1 MTPLSLTLTG
11 FKGIRDGLGRET
23 ISINFAELTHGAAL
37 VAITGRNGRGKST
50 ILDNMT
56 PYPVMPSKAGLDGL
70 GVFSY
75 YEEVYLP
82 ESFKEL
88 TWELDGAL
96 YRSQFVIR
104 DQGKRKTEAYLH
116 EHRASRW
123 QPVSLSDGTLSDG
136 RMETY
141 WKCVEGIA
149 GSCSTFL
156 TTAFSAQNRRQIATY
171 RNAEIKS
178 LLADLLGLA
187 QIQALGEQANE
198 TLRLLRAG
206 LLSLRQSRAG
216 LQTEYDKV
224 AASLDAQGDTKR
236 LVATARENKRIAV
249 ERREARRTE
258 LAIMTAQR
266 DMHAVHIARREQ
278 LEQERQGLLRSA
290 ESALAGLDKQED
302 ALHGALARLRQR
314 ASQREAQR
322 QTSIASLR
330 SQITSLERTLHNGRH
345 VERAVRRL
353 HLLQPIYDLRKSR
366 LEQLQQDAMQ
376 YEQLKAQAALKR
388 EQVAVID
395 REAGQAILAE
405 QDLRRRFGL
414 TAEVPCSGMAM
425 QQHCQLLGDARAA
438 QPLIP
443 SAAATIGRLNH
454 ASRELKS
461 ELHSIDAALA
471 DGAGIASALKS
482 AKAKRCRTEARL
494 SWEQQL
500 AARQRDIASAK
511 DSLVSV
517 ENQIADILDDKPAA
531 DRNDQIEIAELQS
544 QLTDLV
550 HRRAEISETLRS
562 SLVRIDK
569 LLARLPP
576 PFDDA
581 ALARAVTAAAQAHAF
596 LGSADKALESA
607 LAATERR
614 NALSQRLVACE
625 AQMGDM
631 DRHIAH
637 VEQEA
642 TRWSLFA
649 KCMGNDG
656 IIALAIDDAGPELS
670 CRANELLMACY
681 GPRFTVSIKTQLE
694 NAKGDLREGFEI
706 TVHDALRNTSKN
718 VGKMSG
724 GERIWINEC
733 LTRAMA
739 LYLAEASSRRSST
752 LFSDEADG
760 AFDAQHKRQFM
771 AMKRE
776 VLRIGGYRQEYFI
789 SHTPELSEM
798 ADAVIDLDQYAVD
811 ATFAV
816 TQAAH

>member
-1 MTPLSLTLTG
+1 MTPLSLTLKG
-11 FKGIRDGLGRET
+11 FKGIRDGLGRES
-23 ISINFAELTHGAAL
+23 ISINFAEMTQGAEL

-70 GVFSY
+70 GAFSY

-82 ESFKEL
+82 ESLKEL
-88 TWELDGAL
+88 NWKLDGVL
-96 YRSQFVIR
+96 YRSQLVIR

-116 EHRASRW
+116 EHRAGRW
-123 QPVSLSDGTLSDG
+123 QPVSLSDGTVSDG

-141 WKCVEGIA
+141 LKCVEAIA

-187 QIQALGEQANE
+187 QIQGLGEQANE

-206 LLSLRQSRAG
+206 LASLRQYRAG

-224 AASLDAQGDTKR
+224 AASLDAQGDTER
-236 LVATARENKRIAV
+236 LVAIARENKRIAV

-258 LAIMTAQR
+258 LATMTARR
-266 DMHAVHIARREQ
+266 DMHAVHFARKEQ
-278 LEQERQGLLRSA
+278 LEQDRQGLLRNADSA
-290 ESALAGLDKQED
+290 QAGLDKQEA
-302 ALHGALARLRQR
+302 ALQGALARLRQR
-314 ASQREAQR
+314 GSQREAQR
-322 QTSIASLR
+322 ETNIASLR
-330 SQITSLERTLHNGRH
+330 SQITSLKRTLHNGRN

-353 HLLQPIYDLRKSR
+353 HLLQPIYDLRKR
-366 LEQLQQDAMQ
+366 KLEQLQQDAMR
-376 YEQLKAQAALKR
+376 YEQLKAQAALKQ
-388 EQVAVID
+388 EQLAAID
-395 REAGQAILAE
+395 REAGQAVLAE

-414 TAEVPCSGMAM
+414 TAEVPCAGMAL
-425 QQHCQLLGDARAA
+425 QQHCKLLVDARAA

-443 SAAATIGRLNH
+443 SAAATIGRLDH
-454 ASRELKS
+454 TSRELKN

-471 DGAGIASALKS
+471 DGVGIASALKS

-500 AARQRDIASAK
+500 AARQRDIAAAK

-517 ENQIADILDDKPAA
+517 ENQLAEILGAKPAA
-531 DRNDQIEIAELQS
+531 DCDDQIEIAELQS
-544 QLTDLV
+544 QLNDLN
-550 HRRAEISETLRS
+550 HRRAEVSETLRS
-562 SLVRIDK
+562 SLARIDE
-569 LLARLPP
+569 LLAQLPP

-581 ALARAVTAAAQAHAF
+581 ALARAVAASAQANAF
-596 LGSADKALESA
+596 LESADKALESA

-614 NALSQRLVACE
+614 NALSQRLVTSE

-631 DRHIAH
+631 DRHIVH
-637 VEQEA
+637 VEKEVA
-642 TRWSLFA
+642 GWSLFA

-694 NAKGDLREGFEI
+694 NAKGDLREGFEV

-739 LYLAEASSRRSST
+739 LYLAETSSRRSST

-798 ADAVIDLDQYAVD
+798 ADAIIDLDQYALD
-811 ATFAV
+811 GAFSA

>member
-1 MTPLSLTLTG
+1 MIPLSLTLTG

-23 ISINFAELTHGAAL
+23 ISINFADLTQGAEL

-70 GVFSY
+70 GAFSY

-82 ESFKEL
+82 ENFKEL
-88 TWELDGAL
+88 TWELDGLL
-96 YRSQFVIR
+96 YRSQLVIR

-116 EHRASRW
+116 EHRAGRW
-123 QPVSLSDGTLSDG
+123 QPVSLPDGTLSDG

-141 WKCVEGIA
+141 LKCVEGIA
-149 GSCSTFL
+149 GSCATFL

-178 LLADLLGLA
+178 LLADLLGLEK
-187 QIQALGEQANE
+187 IQALGGKAQE

-206 LLSLRQSRAG
+206 LVSLRQSRSA
-216 LQTEYDKV
+216 LQTEYDSV
-224 AASLDAQGDTKR
+224 TASLEAQGDTDR
-236 LVATARENKRIAV
+236 LVAIARQNKAIAA
-249 ERREARRTE
+249 ERRESCRTE
-258 LAIMTAQR
+258 LAALTAQH
-266 DMHAVHIARREQ
+266 DMHSAHRARREQ
-278 LEQERQGLLRSA
+278 LEQDRQGLLRNA
-290 ESALAGLDKQED
+290 ETARAQLEKQEAGLHA
-302 ALHGALARLRQR
+302 ALTRLRQR

-322 QTSIASLR
+322 ETSIASLR
-330 SQITSLERTLHNGRH
+330 SQITSLKRTLHNGRH

-353 HLLQPIYDLRKSR
+353 VRLEPVYDLRKR
-366 LEQLQQDAMQ
+366 KVEQLQQDTLR
-376 YEQLKAQAALKR
+376 YEQLKAQAALKQ
-388 EQVAVID
+388 EQLTAID
-395 REAGQAILAE
+395 REVGQAILAE

-414 TAEVPCSGMAM
+414 TAEVPCAGMAM
-425 QQHCQLLGDARAA
+425 QQHCKLLGDARAA

-443 SAAATIGRLNH
+443 SAAATIDRLDL
-454 ASRELKS
+454 ASRNLKS
-461 ELHSIDAALA
+461 ELHRIDAALA
-471 DGAGIASALKS
+471 DGIGIASALTN

-500 AARQRDIASAK
+500 AARLRDISAAREN
-511 DSLVSV
+511 LASV
-517 ENQIADILDDKPAA
+517 ETQLAETLTSKPVADCDY
-531 DRNDQIEIAELQS
+531 QIEMADVQS
-544 QLTDLV
+544 QLDDLV
-550 HRRAEISETLRS
+550 HRRSELSETLRS
-562 SLVRIDK
+562 NLVRIDDR
-569 LLARLPP
+569 LAQLPP
-576 PFDDA
+576 LFDDA
-581 ALARAVTAAAQAHAF
+581 ALARAVTAAAQVNAF
-596 LGSADKALESA
+596 LESADKALETA
-607 LAATERR
+607 LAAAERR
-614 NALSQRLVACE
+614 NALSHRLADCE
-625 AQMGDM
+625 ARMSDA
-631 DRHIAH
+631 DRRIAH
-637 VEQEA
+637 VEQHVA
-642 TRWSLFA
+642 RWSLFA

-694 NAKGDLREGFEI
+694 NAKGDLREGFEV
-706 TVHDALRNTSKN
+706 TVHDAWRNTSKN

-739 LYLAEASSRRSST
+739 LYLAEASARRSST

-811 ATFAV
+811 AALASP
-816 TQAAH
+816 QAEH

>member
-23 ISINFAELTHGAAL
+23 ISINFADLTQGAEL

-70 GVFSY
+70 GAFSY

-82 ESFKEL
+82 ENLKEL
-88 TWELDGAL
+88 TWELDGVL
-96 YRSQFVIR
+96 YRSQLVIR

-116 EHRASRW
+116 EHRAGRW
-123 QPVSLSDGTLSDG
+123 QPVSLPDGTLSDG

-141 WKCVEGIA
+141 LKCVEGIA
-149 GSCSTFL
+149 GSCATFL

-187 QIQALGEQANE
+187 QIQALGEQASE

-206 LLSLRQSRAG
+206 LVSLRQSRSG
-216 LQTEYDKV
+216 LQAEHDKV
-224 AASLDAQGDTKR
+224 AASLDAQGEAER
-236 LVATARENKRIAV
+236 LLATARENKRIAV

-258 LAIMTAQR
+258 LATMTAQR
-266 DMHAVHIARREQ
+266 DVHAVHQARREQ
-278 LEQERQGLLRSA
+278 LEQDRQGLLRNG
-290 ESALAGLDKQED
+290 ESAQAGLEKQEA
-302 ALHGALARLRQR
+302 ALHSALARLRQR
-314 ASQREAQR
+314 ASQGEAQR
-322 QTSIASLR
+322 ETSIASLR

-353 HLLQPIYDLRKSR
+353 HRLQPIYDLRKR
-366 LEQLQQDAMQ
+366 KLEQLQQGAMQ
-376 YEQLKAQAALKR
+376 YEQLKAQAKLKQ
-388 EQVAVID
+388 EQLAAVD

-405 QDLRRRFGL
+405 HELKRRFGL
-414 TAEVPCSGMAM
+414 TAEVPCAGMAM
-425 QQHCQLLGDARAA
+425 QQHCKLLGDAREA

-443 SAAATIGRLNH
+443 SAAATIGRLDH

-500 AARQRDIASAK
+500 AARQRDIAAAK
-511 DSLVSV
+511 DSLASV
-517 ENQIADILDDKPAA
+517 ENQIAEILDDKPVA
-531 DRNDQIEIAELQS
+531 DCIDQTDIAELQS

-550 HRRAEISETLRS
+550 HRRADVSESLRS
-562 SLVRIDK
+562 SLARIDE
-569 LLARLPP
+569 LLAQLPP

-581 ALARAVTAAAQAHAF
+581 ALARAVTASAQANAF
-596 LGSADKALESA
+596 LESADKALESA

-614 NALSQRLVACE
+614 NALSQRLAACE
-625 AQMGDM
+625 QQMGDM
-631 DRHIAH
+631 DDHIAH
-637 VEQEA
+637 VEQEVA
-642 TRWSLFA
+642 RWSLFA

-694 NAKGDLREGFEI
+694 NAKGDLREGFEV

-771 AMKRE
+771 TMKRE

-811 ATFAV
+811 TAFAA

>member
-23 ISINFAELTHGAAL
+23 ISIDFAGLTHGAAL

-70 GVFSY
+70 GAFSY
-75 YEEVYLP
+75 YDEVYLP
-82 ESFKEL
+82 ENFKEL
-88 TWELDGAL
+88 TWELDGVL
-96 YRSQFVIR
+96 YRSQLVIR

-116 EHRASRW
+116 EHQAGRW
-123 QPVSLSDGTLSDG
+123 QPVRLHDGTLSDG

-141 WKCVEGIA
+141 SKCVEGVA
-149 GSCSTFL
+149 GNCSTFL

-178 LLADLLGLA
+178 LLADLLGLD
-187 QIQALGEQANE
+187 QIQVLGEQAND

-206 LLSLRQSRAG
+206 LVSLRQSRAG

-224 AASLDAQGDTKR
+224 AASFDAEGDTER

-249 ERREARRTE
+249 ERRESRRTD
-258 LAIMTAQR
+258 LATMTAQR
-266 DMHAVHIARREQ
+266 DMHAAHRARREQ
-278 LEQERQGLLRSA
+278 LEQDRQGLLRNADSA
-290 ESALAGLDKQED
+290 QAGLEKQ
-302 ALHGALARLRQR
+302 GAAFHATLARLRQR
-314 ASQREAQR
+314 ASQREAQHE
-322 QTSIASLR
+322 TSIASLR
-330 SQITSLERTLHNGRH
+330 SQITSLKRTLHNGRH

-353 HLLQPIYDLRKSR
+353 RRLQPVYDLRKR
-366 LEQLQQDAMQ
+366 KVEQLQQEIVR

-388 EQVAVID
+388 EQVATID
-395 REAGQAILAE
+395 REVGQAVLAE
-405 QDLRRRFGL
+405 QDLKRRFGL
-414 TAEVPCSGMAM
+414 TAEVPCAGMAM
-425 QQHCQLLGDARAA
+425 QQHCKLLGDARDA

-443 SAAATIGRLNH
+443 SAAATISRLDH
-454 ASRELKS
+454 ASQDLKA
-461 ELHSIDAALA
+461 ELHSIEAALA
-471 DGAGIASALKS
+471 TGAGIASTLTS

-500 AARQRDIASAK
+500 AARQRDIAAAR
-511 DSLVSV
+511 DSLASV
-517 ENQIADILDDKPAA
+517 ETQIAEILDDKPAA
-531 DRNDQIEIAELQS
+531 DCNDQIEITELQS

-550 HRRAEISETLRS
+550 HRRAEVSETLRS
-562 SLVRIDK
+562 SLARIDE
-569 LLARLPP
+569 LLTQLPP

-581 ALARAVTAAAQAHAF
+581 ALARAVTAAAQANAF
-596 LGSADKALESA
+596 LESADRALESA

-631 DRHIAH
+631 DRHIADI
-637 VEQEA
+637 EQEA
-642 TRWSLFA
+642 ARWSLFA

-694 NAKGDLREGFEI
+694 NAKGDLREGFEV

-739 LYLAEASSRRSST
+739 LYLAEASSRRSCT

-811 ATFAV
+811 AAV
-816 TQAAH
+816 RSPQSTH

>member
-23 ISINFAELTHGAAL
+23 VTLNFAELARGAEL
-37 VAITGRNGRGKST
+37 IAITGRNGRGKST

-56 PYPVMPSKAGLDGL
+56 PYPVMPSKAGHDGM
-70 GVFSY
+70 GAFSY

-82 ESFKEL
+82 ENLKEL
-88 TWELDGAL
+88 TWELDGVL
-96 YRSQFVIR
+96 YRSQLVIR

-116 EHRASRW
+116 EHRAGRW
-123 QPVSLSDGTLSDG
+123 QPVSLPDGTLSDG

-141 WKCVEGIA
+141 LKCVEGIA
-149 GSCSTFL
+149 GNCSTFL
-156 TTAFSAQNRRQIATY
+156 TTAYSAQNRRQIATY

-187 QIQALGEQANE
+187 QIQALGERANE
-198 TLRLLRAG
+198 TLRLLRSG
-206 LLSLRQSRAG
+206 LISLRQSRTG
-216 LQTEYDKV
+216 LQTGYDKV
-224 AASLDAQGDTKR
+224 AASLDAQGDTER

-258 LAIMTAQR
+258 LATMTAQR
-266 DMHAVHIARREQ
+266 DMQAVHRARREQ
-278 LEQERQGLLRSA
+278 LEQDRQALLRNA
-290 ESALAGLDKQED
+290 DGAQAGIDKQEA

-322 QTSIASLR
+322 ENSIAALR
-330 SQITSLERTLHNGRH
+330 SQITVLKRTLHNGRH

-353 HLLQPIYDLRKSR
+353 LLLQPIYGQRKR
-366 LEQLQQDAMQ
+366 TLELLHHDATQ
-376 YEQLKAQAALKR
+376 YEQLKAQAALK
-388 EQVAVID
+388 QQQLAAIA
-395 REAGQAILAE
+395 REAGQAVLAE
-405 QDLRRRFGL
+405 QELRRRLGL
-414 TAEVPCSGMAM
+414 TAEVPCAGMAL
-425 QQHCQLLGDARAA
+425 QQHCKLLVDARAA

-443 SAAATIGRLNH
+443 SARATIGRLDH
-454 ASRELKS
+454 ASRKLKS

-471 DGAGIASALKS
+471 DGAGIASALKN

-500 AARQRDIASAK
+500 AARKRDIAAAK
-511 DSLVSV
+511 DSLASV
-517 ENQIADILDDKPAA
+517 ENQLAEMLDDKPAV
-531 DRNDQIEIAELQS
+531 DCNDQIEIAELQS

-550 HRRAEISETLRS
+550 HRRAEVSETLRS
-562 SLVRIDK
+562 SLVRIDE
-569 LLARLPP
+569 LLAQLPP

-581 ALARAVTAAAQAHAF
+581 ALARAVTAAAQANAC
-596 LGSADKALESA
+596 LESAERALESA

-614 NALSQRLVACE
+614 NALSQRLAACE
-625 AQMGDM
+625 DQIGDM

-637 VEQEA
+637 VEQEVA
-642 TRWSLFA
+642 RWSLFA

-694 NAKGDLREGFEI
+694 NAKGGLREGFEV

-752 LFSDEADG
+752 LFSYFHFRRVSTLCN
-760 AFDAQHKRQFM
+760 AFRIFF
-771 AMKRE
+771 RNC
-776 VLRIGGYRQEYFI
+776 LR
-789 SHTPELSEM
+789 S
-798 ADAVIDLDQYAVD
+798 AYAKSFCRILRRAKIV
-811 ATFAV
+811 
-816 TQAAH
+816 